1 MLSLGEDLLCASFSV
16 RIRYIR
22 VFVLVFIGSSLVYR
36 TIVSLFLLL
45 RRRRRLRLFSRSEVN
60 QL

>member
-1 MLSLGEDLLCASFSV
+1 MRIFSI

-22 VFVLVFIGSSLVYR
+22 VFVLVFIGSSLVCR
-36 TIVSLFLLL
+36 TIVSLFLL